1 MLMTMMMMMLQM
13 MLAYA
18 DADAAADAAAAV
30 ATIPWI
36 IRFGASGHSAAIR
49 RTRRPTQK
57 TPWLALT
64 SCRALLATGSS
75 ATRATM
81 LWPAIPRALRS
92 PFLHASQ
99 VPLAQVALAQV
110 TLYSP
115 VLRPVR
121 PPLELDAPFTRHT
134 FCSTLGF
141 FIRVRPSVAVRDE
154 PATVRALG
162 SSLPGGLSLLIIR
175 LIKASSAVVPGGGCV
190 ASSIAWS
197 YSYLRG

>member
-1 MLMTMMMMMLQM
+1 MRMLMMMMMMLM

-18 DADAAADAAAAV
+18 DADAAAAAV

-81 LWPAIPRALRS
+81 LWPAIPRALHS

-141 FIRVRPSVAVRDE
+141 FIRVRPDE

-175 LIKASSAVVPGGGCV
+175 LTKASSAVVPGGGCV

-197 YSYLRG
+197 YSHLRG

>member
-1 MLMTMMMMMLQM
+1 
-13 MLAYA
+13 
-18 DADAAADAAAAV
+18 
-30 ATIPWI
+30 
-36 IRFGASGHSAAIR
+36 
-49 RTRRPTQK
+49 
-57 TPWLALT
+57 
-64 SCRALLATGSS
+64 
-75 ATRATM
+75 M
-81 LWPAIPRALRS
+81 LWPAIPRALHS

-134 FCSTLGF
+134 FCSALGI
-141 FIRVRPSVAVRDE
+141 FIRVRPDE

-162 SSLPGGLSLLIIR
+162 GGLSLLIIR
-175 LIKASSAVVPGGGCV
+175 LTKASSAVVPGGGCV

-197 YSYLRG
+197 YSRLRG